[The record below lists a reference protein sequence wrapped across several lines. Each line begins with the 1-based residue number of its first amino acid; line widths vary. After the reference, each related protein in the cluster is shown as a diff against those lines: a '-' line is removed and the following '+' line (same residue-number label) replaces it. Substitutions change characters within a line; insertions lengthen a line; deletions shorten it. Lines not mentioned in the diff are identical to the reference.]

1 VSRQPSAI
9 SRQPS
14 AVSHQPS
21 AISLQLLLLLMAAP
35 LAAQDHAARALD
47 FERRAD
53 HAAAAA
59 AWKDV
64 LTQKPTDLA
73 AILGLERAL
82 TAMGRLAEM
91 TDRVRAIVARD
102 ANPGTLGVAIRVWT
116 AVRQPDSAR
125 AAVERWAALEP
136 GSEMPFQEWGLAAYA
151 ARDRVAAR
159 EAYLLGRRRLGRAD
173 AMAAELGQLAA
184 LEGDWPGAAR
194 EWITAI
200 RRVPGYRGAAIS
212 TLGQVPPASRP
223 ALLQELG
230 RSGDL
235 MGERVAASLTI
246 RWGDPVSAV
255 RRLVAAL
262 PRSGSEAVDALQ
274 DVLEELRTQ
283 QTSESRLAR
292 AAALDALADR
302 STGAE
307 RTRYRLDGARAYADG
322 GDQTSARRLLS
333 MLAADSAAT
342 PNLAASATSTLVGVL
357 VDEGKVQEADR
368 RYRELAPHLGSED
381 RERLALHIA
390 QAWMR
395 QGRLGRADTL
405 LAADSSVDAM
415 AIRGR
420 VALFRGDL
428 AAARTMLTEAG
439 PFTGERAAATERIG
453 LLGLLQVIEEDS
465 FPALGQAF
473 LLLERHDST
482 RAAEAFEL
490 LAPGLPP
497 DHGGAELLLLAGR
510 IRSGLGE
517 AEPAERILRQVVA
530 QAVPASSAAAE
541 FALAELLVRTGKRDQ
556 AVTALEHLL
565 VTWPT
570 SAVVPQARRL
580 LDVARGAVPS
590 V

>member
-1 VSRQPSAI
+1 
-9 SRQPS
+9 
-14 AVSHQPS
+14 
-21 AISLQLLLLLMAAP
+21 MAAP

-53 HAAAAA
+53 HAGAAA
-59 AWKDV
+59 AWKEV
-64 LTQKPTDLA
+64 LAQKPTELA
-73 AILGLERAL
+73 ALLGLERAL
-82 TAMGRLAEM
+82 TAMGRLADM
-91 TDRVRAIVARD
+91 TNRLQAVLARD
-102 ANPGTLGVAIRVWT
+102 ANPGTLGLAIRVWT

-159 EAYLLGRRRLGRAD
+159 EAYLLGRRQLGRAD
-173 AMAAELGQLAA
+173 AMAGELGQLAA
-184 LEGDWPGAAR
+184 LEGDWPAAAR
-194 EWITAI
+194 EWVTAI

-212 TLGQVPPASRP
+212 TLGQVPPASRA
-223 ALLQELG
+223 ALLEELARAG
-230 RSGDL
+230 GL
-235 MGERVAASLTI
+235 LGERLAASLLI
-246 RWGDPVSAV
+246 RWGDPVAGV

-262 PRSGSEAVDALQ
+262 PRSGGEAVDALQ
-274 DVLEELRTQ
+274 DVLEELRTAQ
-283 QTSESRLAR
+283 ASESRLAR

-322 GDQTSARRLLS
+322 GDQNSARRLLS
-333 MLAADSAAT
+333 VLAADSAAT
-342 PNLAASATSTLVGVL
+342 PTLAASATSTLVGVL
-357 VDEGKVQEADR
+357 VDEGKIQEADR

-381 RERLALHIA
+381 RERLALHLA
-390 QAWMR
+390 QAWIR
-395 QGRLGRADTL
+395 EGRLGRADTL
-405 LAADSSVDAM
+405 LAADSSVDAL

-428 AAARTMLTEAG
+428 AAARAMLTDAG

-465 FPALGQAF
+465 FPALGEAF
-473 LLLERHDST
+473 LRLERHDS
-482 RAAEAFEL
+482 AEAAASFER
-490 LAPGLPP
+490 LAPGLSP

-510 IRSGLGE
+510 IRSGRGE

-541 FALAELLVRTGKRDQ
+541 FALAELLLRTGKRDQ
-556 AVTALEHLL
+556 AVVALEHLL

>member
-1 VSRQPSAI
+1 MKLSAI
-9 SRQPS
+9 RYPLS
-14 AVSHQPS
+14 VM
-21 AISLQLLLLLMAAP
+21 LFAASS

-53 HAAAAA
+53 HAGAAA
-59 AWKDV
+59 AWQEV
-64 LTQKPTDLA
+64 LAQKPTELA
-73 AILGLERAL
+73 ALLGLERAL
-82 TAMGRLAEM
+82 TAMGRLADM
-91 TDRVRAIVARD
+91 TDRLRAVLARD
-102 ANPGTLGVAIRVWT
+102 ANPGTLGLAIRVWT

-136 GSEMPFQEWGLAAYA
+136 TSEMPFQEWGLAAYA

-184 LEGDWPGAAR
+184 LEGDWPAAAR

-212 TLGQVPPASRP
+212 TLGQVPPASR
-223 ALLQELG
+223 ATLIEELA
-230 RSGDL
+230 RAGDL
-235 MGERVAASLTI
+235 LGERLAASLRI
-246 RWGDPVSAV
+246 RWGDPVAGV
-255 RRLVAAL
+255 GRLVGAL

-274 DVLEELRTQ
+274 DVLEELRTAPAA
-283 QTSESRLAR
+283 ESRLAR

-322 GDQTSARRLLS
+322 GDQASARRLLS

-342 PNLAASATSTLVGVL
+342 PTLAASATSTLVGVL

-381 RERLALHIA
+381 RERLALHLA
-390 QAWMR
+390 QAWIR
-395 QGRLGRADTL
+395 EGRLGRADTL
-405 LAADSSVDAM
+405 LAADSSVDAL

-428 AAARTMLTEAG
+428 AAARAMLTDAG

-465 FPALGQAF
+465 FPALGEAF
-473 LLLERHDST
+473 LRLERHDSAQ
-482 RAAEAFEL
+482 AAASFER
-490 LAPGLPP
+490 LAPGIPP

-517 AEPAERILRQVVA
+517 AEPAERILRQVVV

-541 FALAELLVRTGKRDQ
+541 FALAELLLRTGKRDQ
-556 AVTALEHLL
+556 AVIALEHLL

-580 LDVARGAVPS
+580 LDAARGAIPAV
-590 V
+590 